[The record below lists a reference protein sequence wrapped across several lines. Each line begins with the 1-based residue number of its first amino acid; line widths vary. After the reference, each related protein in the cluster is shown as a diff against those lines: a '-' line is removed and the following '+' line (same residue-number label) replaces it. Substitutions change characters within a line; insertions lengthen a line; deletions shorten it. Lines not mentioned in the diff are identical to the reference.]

1 MHYFFLYI
9 IEVFKLFF
17 LHGNKEVICCLN
29 SKQQQ
34 LYEFCLF
41 EIVNLLY
48 NKIMKNMIGLFEI
61 KAYEKLIC

>member
-1 MHYFFLYI
+1 M
-9 IEVFKLFF
+9 FF